1 MADYSLSARAATDL
15 DGIYEYT
22 IREFGLEQAR
32 AYLLG
37 LHQRFEMLAEQP
49 ELGRNAEE
57 LAPDLRRSEYRSHVV
72 FYVPKTEGVRI
83 VRVLHE
89 SMDVKRHLER

>member
-1 MADYSLSARAATDL
+1 MAVYSLSARAATDL

-37 LHQRFEMLAEQP
+37 LHERFEKLAAQP
-49 ELGRNAEE
+49 ELGRSAAE
-57 LAPDLRRSEYRSHVV
+57 LAPDLRRSEYQSHVV
-72 FYVPKTEGVRI
+72 FYMPSARPA
-83 VRVLHE
+83 HE
-89 SMDVKRHLER
+89 

>member
-1 MADYSLSARAATDL
+1 MAVYSLSTRAAADL

-22 IREFGLEQAR
+22 IYEFGLEQAR

-37 LHQRFEMLAEQP
+37 LHERFELLAEQP
-49 ELGRNAEE
+49 ELGRSAAE
-57 LAPDLRRSEYRSHVV
+57 LAPDLRRSEYQSHVV
-72 FYVPKTEGVRI
+72 FYVPKIGGVRI